1 MATRTFSDINML
13 FTINPVTGDVTKRV
27 DEEAI
32 KASVRNL
39 ITTMHYERPF
49 HPEIGCRIFS
59 LLFEPYDAI
68 TRNVMIKTIEDVI
81 AKFEPRV
88 TITEIKLVNNED
100 NNNINIDV
108 YFIINNSDT
117 PILLT
122 TAISRVR

>member
-49 HPEIGCRIFS
+49 HPEIGCQIFS

-68 TRNVMIKTIEDVI
+68 TRNIMIKTIEDVI

-88 TITEIKLVNNED
+88 TITEVKLVNNED

-108 YFIINNSDT
+108 YFKINNSDT

>member
-13 FTINPVTGDVTKRV
+13 FTVNPVSGDVTKKV

-32 KASVRNL
+32 KAAVRNL

-49 HPEIGCRIFS
+49 HPEIGCQIFS
-59 LLFEPYDAI
+59 LLFEPYDTI

-88 TITEIKLVNNED
+88 TITEIKLVNTED

-108 YFIINNSDT
+108 YFKINNSDT

>member
-13 FTINPVTGDVTKRV
+13 FTVNPVTGDVTKRV

-49 HPEIGCRIFS
+49 HPEIGCQIFS
-59 LLFEPYDAI
+59 LLFEPYDTI

-88 TITEIKLVNNED
+88 TITEIKLVNTED

-108 YFIINNSDT
+108 YFKINNSDT

>member
-1 MATRTFSDINML
+1 MATRTFSDLNML
-13 FTINPVTGDVTKRV
+13 FTVNPVTGDVTKRV

-49 HPEIGCRIFS
+49 HPEIGCQIFS
-59 LLFEPYDAI
+59 LLFEPYDTI

-88 TITEIKLVNNED
+88 TITEIKLVNTED

-108 YFIINNSDT
+108 YFKINNSDT